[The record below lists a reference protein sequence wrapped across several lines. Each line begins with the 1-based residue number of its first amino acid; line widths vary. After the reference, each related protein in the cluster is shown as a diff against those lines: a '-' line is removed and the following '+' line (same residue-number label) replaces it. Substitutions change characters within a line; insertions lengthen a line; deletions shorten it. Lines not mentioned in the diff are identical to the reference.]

1 LSPDGRLL
9 DTTNKVPHPSPSN
22 ILHTVTET
30 RPIQDDGFST
40 FFSETGSGK
49 YVPRSIY
56 VDLEPNVID
65 EVRTGQYRQL
75 FHPESKRLL
84 FVFLLTAF

>member
-1 LSPDGRLL
+1 MTGSDR
-9 DTTNKVPHPSPSN
+9 SQR
-22 ILHTVTET
+22 VTL
-30 RPIQDDGFST
+30 RVQGFST

-65 EVRTGQYRQL
+65 EVCLQL
-75 FHPESKRLL
+75 PAVSIT
-84 FVFLLTAF
+84 LLTGRSFSMTYRSARARIARSFTRRR